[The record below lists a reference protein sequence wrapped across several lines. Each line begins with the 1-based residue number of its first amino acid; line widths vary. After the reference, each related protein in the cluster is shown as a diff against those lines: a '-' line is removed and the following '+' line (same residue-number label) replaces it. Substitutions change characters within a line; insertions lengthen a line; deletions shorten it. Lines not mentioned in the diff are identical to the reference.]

1 MESDGDVQR
10 MEENCLFTKFAE
22 NLKLEHNFEMCREV
36 KGTKCKVL
44 SSKPMSISSHF
55 IYVVTFSTSSRAKEV
70 QDLNKIICGNVIF
83 GFLII
88 VSAKY
93 SHSKLIT

>member
-1 MESDGDVQR
+1 MESDGDVQKR

-44 SSKPMSISSHF
+44 SFK
-55 IYVVTFSTSSRAKEV
+55 
-70 QDLNKIICGNVIF
+70 
-83 GFLII
+83 
-88 VSAKY
+88 
-93 SHSKLIT
+93 

>member
-22 NLKLEHNFEMCREV
+22 NLKLEHDFEMCREV

-44 SSKPMSISSHF
+44 QYTVFLFQIHF
-55 IYVVTFSTSSRAKEV
+55 FS
-70 QDLNKIICGNVIF
+70 NVKF
-83 GFLII
+83 
-88 VSAKY
+88 
-93 SHSKLIT
+93 